1 MATPNQKLAESLA
14 VLKKLQHGGRRV
26 FSSADLSRVHRER
39 LVGNGFLQEVM
50 KGWLV
55 SASPQ
60 TRTGDST
67 PWYAS
72 FWEFCARYCGD
83 RFGDE
88 WHLSAEQSLWLHGE
102 RTIIPNQVVVCS
114 PRGTNHTIEL
124 RYGTSLYDLKENEMP
139 PLEAFVTRD
148 GLRLF
153 SPPAS
158 LIGVTESFFAR
169 NPVESQVVLASLRD
183 VSELLRLLLNGGHS
197 AKAGYLAG
205 ALRKIGRN
213 EQSDEII
220 GAMKSAGYGVR
231 EKDPLEAQKIL
242 AMPQAAVAPVVG
254 RMQMLWKM
262 MREDVVAVFPKPL
275 GLPEDRDAYL
285 QSVDEIYR
293 SDAYHSLSIEGY
305 TVTLDLIEKV
315 RQGDWDPDHDEEDRR
330 SSDALAARGYWQ
342 AFQAVKGAVGNVIAG
357 GDAADL
363 VREGH
368 KEWYREMFQPCVR
381 AGLIAAGALAG
392 YRNMP
397 VYLRTSRYVPPRWE
411 AVRDAMPALFDLLES
426 EKEPSVR
433 AVLGHWMFGYIHPY
447 PDGNGRMARFLMNVM
462 LASGGFPWTVIR
474 VEDRDDYLHALDSA
488 SIETDIKPFAQFI
501 ERSVRQSLD
510 SGRHRELTFFAPQE
524 RYISS
529 RDAVVYFGQ
538 DGKRRVRCVISREA
552 LDDHFHGDHR
562 NKLDVFRENRKAIEA
577 TTRRKYLDGELEP
590 DNSVLVRTTDIRS
603 RVL

>member
-1 MATPNQKLAESLA
+1 MATPNKKLAESLA
-14 VLKKLQHGGRRV
+14 VLKELQQDGHRA
-26 FSSADLSRVHRER
+26 FSSADLSRVHRQR
-39 LVGNGFLQEVM
+39 LVENGFLQEVM
-50 KGWLV
+50 KGWLI

-72 FWEFCARYCGD
+72 FWEFCARYCED
-83 RFGDE
+83 RFGSA

-124 RYGTSLYDLKENEMP
+124 RFGTSLYDLKENEMP
-139 PLEAFVTRD
+139 PPESLVTRD

-158 LIGVTESFFAR
+158 LIGVTESFFVR
-169 NPVESQVVLASLRD
+169 NPVESKVVLASLRD
-183 VSELLRLLLNGGHS
+183 VSELLRLLLDGGHS

-213 EQSDEII
+213 EQADELI
-220 GAMKSAGYGVR
+220 GAMKSAGYDVR
-231 EKDPLEAQKIL
+231 EKGPLGTNKTF
-242 AMPQAAVAPVVG
+242 AMPPAAVAPVVG
-254 RMQMLWKM
+254 RMQMLWAM
-262 MREDVVAVFPKPL
+262 MREDVVATFPKPP
-275 GLPEDRDAYL
+275 GLPKNRDAYL
-285 QSVDEIYR
+285 KSVDEIYR

-305 TVTLDLIEKV
+305 TVTPDLIEKV
-315 RQGDWDPDHDEEDRR
+315 RQGDWDPDHDEEDRKNR
-330 SSDALAARGYWQ
+330 DALAARGYWQ
-342 AFQAVKGAVGNVIAG
+342 AFQAVKGIVGNVIAG
-357 GDAADL
+357 GDAANL
-363 VREGH
+363 ARETH

-381 AGLIAAGALAG
+381 AGLISTGALAG

-411 AVRDAMPALFDLLES
+411 AVRDAMPALFDLLAS
-426 EKEPSVR
+426 EQEPSVR

-462 LASGGFPWTVIR
+462 LASGGYPWTVVR
-474 VEDRDDYLHALDSA
+474 VEDRDEYLQALDSA
-488 SIETDIKPFAQFI
+488 SIDTDIKPFAQFI
-501 ERSVRQSLD
+501 GRSVRQSLECE
-510 SGRHRELTFFAPQE
+510 GRCELKFPAPQE

-529 RDAVVYFGQ
+529 RDVVVFFGQ
-538 DGKRRVRCVISREA
+538 DGERRVLCAISREA

-562 NKLDVFRENRKAIEA
+562 NKLEVFRENRGAIEEI
-577 TTRRKYLDGELEP
+577 TRRKYIAGKLEP
-590 DNSVLVRTTDIRS
+590 DNTVLVRTADIRS
-603 RVL
+603 